1 MRLRPVAAGGFV
13 RVVVRDLRLSNGLV
27 LPRGAM
33 LTGSNLATLNSP
45 AFWDQPQRFLPVRP
59 AGAKLHITSLILF
72 QPDSLQPLRVSVFLS
87 SSVAAARGHADRLQC
102 DHRQQPRCLE
112 PAPALPPGAPLC
124 GVGRSYPP
132 PLPGVARI
140 RPLSNALQLFTE
152 QAACVLLR

>member
-1 MRLRPVAAGGFV
+1 MRLRPRAADRVLRMVICDVRLSSGLGVLLRSDNAGYINAQESMRLRPVAAGGFV

-72 QPDSLQPLRVSVFLS
+72 PPDSLQPLRVSVFLS

-102 DHRQQPRCLE
+102 DHRQQPRCL
-112 PAPALPPGAPLC
+112 
-124 GVGRSYPP
+124 
-132 PLPGVARI
+132 
-140 RPLSNALQLFTE
+140 
-152 QAACVLLR
+152 

>member
-59 AGAKLHITSLILF
+59 ARAKLHITSLILF
-72 QPDSLQPLRVSVFLS
+72 SPDSLQPLWVSVFLS
-87 SSVAAARGHADRLQC
+87 SFVAAAGAMLTRL
-102 DHRQQPRCLE
+102 
-112 PAPALPPGAPLC
+112 
-124 GVGRSYPP
+124 
-132 PLPGVARI
+132 
-140 RPLSNALQLFTE
+140 
-152 QAACVLLR
+152 